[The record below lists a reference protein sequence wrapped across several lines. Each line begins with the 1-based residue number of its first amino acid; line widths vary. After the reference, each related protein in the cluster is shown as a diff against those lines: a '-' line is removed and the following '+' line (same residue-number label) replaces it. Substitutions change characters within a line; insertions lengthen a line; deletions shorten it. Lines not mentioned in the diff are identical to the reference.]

1 MRFLVVACCA
11 VQSAAQYTLPY
22 DDGAYDGLD
31 DLDSDPGYLIGDD
44 DAIGQPTGYYSRSC
58 FFAPPGTG
66 VQFDLSGMQANDH
79 DYTGTTTGGYVYRFN
94 ICGNTN
100 KVCTDK
106 AAPASKWRGTKCN
119 NLGDADT
126 MKVSLLDDK
135 QPSKGVRFSYAQGDI
150 CKKQNEIGLTEMG
163 SRSITF
169 EVSCDASAAGQ
180 GTLREIQEISMCEY
194 KVLFD
199 SRFACPVA
207 STRGSAWSMLL
218 LCVLAVCAYC
228 GIGYAYNRE
237 TKNKRQTRLL
247 PPPPATALPLPWPDC
262 LPRRRRCARVCMCVL
277 AVVPNAMTL
286 TLTLTSHLSLF
297 TRARTRTRHPSA
309 SPSPFTL
316 PCRLL
321 SRAAGARG
329 DPQPADVGGAADA
342 REGGALLFAR
352 AVQGRHRDGAREAST
367 RRVEHAHACTHT

>member
-1 MRFLVVACCA
+1 MRLFVVACCA
-11 VQSAAQYTLPY
+11 VHSATQYPLPY

-44 DAIGQPTGYYSRSC
+44 DAIGQPAGYYSRSC
-58 FFAPPGTG
+58 LFAPPGTG

-126 MKVSLLDDK
+126 MKVSLLDAK

-228 GIGYAYNRE
+228 GIGYAYNHYYLALQGLEAIPNRQMWEELPTLVRE
-237 TKNKRQTRLL
+237 G
-247 PPPPATALPLPWPDC
+247 
-262 LPRRRRCARVCMCVL
+262 
-277 AVVPNAMTL
+277 
-286 TLTLTSHLSLF
+286 LSFSLVQ
-297 TRARTRTRHPSA
+297 SK
-309 SPSPFTL
+309 
-316 PCRLL
+316 
-321 SRAAGARG
+321 
-329 DPQPADVGGAADA
+329 VGIEMA
-342 REGGALLFAR
+342 RER
-352 AVQGRHRDGAREAST
+352 AGPTFESMREQAGPWISST
-367 RRVEHAHACTHT
+367 VETVKEKLRGKVPGI